1 MLSMV
6 SLVLS
11 GLSLIVAGTTAW
23 LTLWRR
29 GTVCMAQPPS
39 VYFGP
44 DGARE
49 RHPKVFVRA
58 LLYATSIRGRIVQ
71 GMFVRLRRGDSSQ
84 TFPVWVS
91 GDTRGNLSRGAR
103 LAVKS
108 DGIALHHH
116 FLLPGDGTTYEFLP
130 GAYELELCAVLVG
143 ESRPRRL
150 GLIKLAVS
158 DLEAARLREDQ
169 TSGLYFDWSP
179 DTGRYSTHIDQARLP
194 EPPPMT
200 VGLSPRP

>member
-1 MLSMV
+1 MSSTV
-6 SLVLS
+6 SLALS
-11 GLSLIVAGTTAW
+11 GISLVVAVTTAW

-84 TFPVWVS
+84 TFPIWVS
-91 GDTRGNLSRGAR
+91 GDARGNLNRGAG

-143 ESRPRRL
+143 QSRPHRL

-179 DTGRYSTHIDQARLP
+179 DTGCYSTHIDQAKLP
-194 EPPPMT
+194 EPPPTT
-200 VGLSPRP
+200 VTLTPRP